1 MKLFASI
8 DQGTS
13 STRTIIFD
21 KDLKTVDSRQEAY
34 ELNFPNSG
42 WVEIDPEVLR
52 NSVMNTME
60 PLVDKY
66 KDKLNSISITNQRES
81 TIIWNK
87 KTGNAIYP
95 IIVWQDRRTEGY
107 CNELKRQGHESMIQ
121 NKTGLVIDPYFSAT
135 KIKWIL
141 NNVKQAKVLL
151 KSNNLL
157 FGTVDTFL
165 IWKLTKGKQHLTEA
179 SNASRTM
186 LYNINNN
193 KWDKEILKKLNIP
206 QKILPEVKNSADNFG
221 KTDKKITGVEIS
233 ISAVLGDQQAAAF
246 GQTCFEKGSIKS
258 TYGTGAFVIMNTG
271 PKKINSKNKL
281 LTTICYRLNNKNT
294 YALEG
299 SIFIAGAGVQW
310 LRDKVKLIKKAP
322 ETEKISKSSKVNDG
336 VFVVPA
342 FSGMGAPYWR
352 PDARGVITGLTRD
365 SDWKSIV
372 RATVESVG
380 YQSFDLF
387 DSMNKDGLKPKIVK
401 VDGGM
406 VANNWF
412 TQFLADII
420 NLKVVRPKIL
430 ETTALGVALLAGLQ
444 IGEYKSL
451 NQIKN
456 MWKKDRVFSPNIKK
470 TLRNELLAGWKLA
483 IPGPPLRTLCLLFE
497 RFHPRGTRSP
507 ARPPILRSLQLPVL
521 RLRYGRFGFHLRHS
535 IPQHVPPL

>member
-1 MKLFASI
+1 MKKFIISI
-8 DQGTS
+8 DQGTTS
-13 STRTIIFD
+13 SRVILFD
-21 KDLKTVDSRQEAY
+21 TKGNIVFVSQFEFKQY
-34 ELNFPNSG
+34 FPKNG
-42 WVEIDPEVLR
+42 WVEHNPNEIWSTTLKALKQVI
-52 NSVMNTME
+52 N
-60 PLVDKY
+60 KA
-66 KDKLNSISITNQRES
+66 KKLKGHILTIGITNQRET
-81 TIIWNK
+81 TILWNK
-87 KTGNAIYP
+87 KTGKPIYNA
-95 IIVWQDRRTEGY
+95 IVWQDRRTQDY
-107 CNELKRQGHESMIQ
+107 CKLLKKKNYENLFR
-121 NKTGLVIDPYFSAT
+121 NKTGLFIDPYFSAT

-141 NNVKQAKVLL
+141 DNVKISKKLL
-151 KSNNLL
+151 SSNDLL

-430 ETTALGVALLAGLQ
+430 ETTALGVALLAGYQ

-451 NQIKN
+451 NQIKD
-456 MWKKDRVFSPNIKK
+456 MWKKDRIFKPKMKQNFRKD
-470 TLRNELLAGWKLA
+470 LLNGWKLA
-483 IPGPPLRTLCLLFE
+483 IKKTL
-497 RFHPRGTRSP
+497 
-507 ARPPILRSLQLPVL
+507 A
-521 RLRYGRFGFHLRHS
+521 
-535 IPQHVPPL
+535 